1 VTALLFL
8 AGIAL
13 LAGAFVLWQQRRRN
27 AALQRQLDLAAAE
40 LQQLQQACSRLAP
53 AGVVDRMVA
62 DGLHVGA
69 DLPAERKVVTA
80 LFSDLVGFT
89 AMSEK
94 LEPPVLARI
103 LDGYFQRVSDAVH
116 AHSGHVSTWL
126 GDGMLAYFG
135 ALRPNPWQCAD
146 AVRCALA
153 MGEAIRSYNEE
164 LARDGLP
171 PLALGIG
178 IHRGAG
184 LAGMIGSRER
194 REYGFVG
201 RTVNLAARVQ
211 SLTRTHAAEILVT
224 EPVRVQLGDAFELQ
238 AMPPERVKGIDEPVA
253 TWAVVGPARL
263 IPAAGGMSID
273 SSTQP

>member
-1 VTALLFL
+1 MTALLL
-8 AGIAL
+8 WAGAAVL
-13 LAGAFVLWQQRRRN
+13 LALSWALWQQRRRN
-27 AALQRQLDLAAAE
+27 AAQQRQLDLATAE
-40 LQQLQQACSRLAP
+40 LQQLQQACAQLAP
-53 AGVVDRMVA
+53 AGVVDRIVA
-62 DGLHVGA
+62 DGLHGAA

-89 AMSEK
+89 AISET
-94 LEPPVLARI
+94 LEPAVLARV
-103 LDGYFQRVSDAVH
+103 LDGYFQRISDAVH

-153 MGEAIRSYNEE
+153 MVEAIRSYNEE
-164 LARDGLP
+164 LARDNLP

-178 IHRGAG
+178 IHRGPG

-211 SLTRTHAAEILVT
+211 SLTRIHGVEILVT
-224 EPVRVQLGDAFELQ
+224 DAVRDELGGAFELQ
-238 AMPPERVKGIDEPVA
+238 PMPPERVKGIAEPVL
-253 TWAVVGPARL
+253 TWAVRG
-263 IPAAGGMSID
+263 AA
-273 SSTQP
+273 

>member
-1 VTALLFL
+1 MNALTVVTVAVALAAL
-8 AGIAL
+8 AFGW
-13 LAGAFVLWQQRRRN
+13 WQQRRRN

-40 LQQLQQACSRLAP
+40 LQQLQQACARLAP

-62 DGLHVGA
+62 DGLHAAA

-94 LEPPVLARI
+94 LEPAVLARI

-146 AVRCALA
+146 AVRAALA
-153 MGEAIRSYNEE
+153 MIEAIRVYNDE
-164 LARDGLP
+164 LAREGLP
-171 PLALGIG
+171 ALALGIG
-178 IHRGAG
+178 IHRGPG

-211 SLTRTHAAEILVT
+211 SLTRTHGVEILVT
-224 EPVRVQLGDAFELQ
+224 SAVRVELGDAFVLD

-253 TWAVVGPARL
+253 TWAVR
-263 IPAAGGMSID
+263 GGA
-273 SSTQP
+273 

>member
-13 LAGAFVLWQQRRRN
+13 LALAFVLWQQRRRN
-27 AALQRQLDLAAAE
+27 AVLQHQLDLAAAE

-69 DLPAERKVVTA
+69 ELPAERKVVTA

-153 MGEAIRSYNEE
+153 MGEAILLPDAAPAGPVERVQASLVRGLHHVRMAGGAQRSALRFQEV
-164 LARDGLP
+164 GLRGEVRLVAGEA
-171 PLALGIG
+171 LALRHHVVRMLRRIREL
-178 IHRGAG
+178 HLVVAG
-184 LAGMIGSRER
+184 
-194 REYGFVG
+194 
-201 RTVNLAARVQ
+201 
-211 SLTRTHAAEILVT
+211 
-224 EPVRVQLGDAFELQ
+224 
-238 AMPPERVKGIDEPVA
+238 
-253 TWAVVGPARL
+253 
-263 IPAAGGMSID
+263 
-273 SSTQP
+273 